1 MDHGVDAERFP
12 LAAAYLARLPE
23 GIRSYPDAK
32 IRGGLVQSI
41 ITAHTLSARGA
52 LPDVVCDW
60 IDSPPVTS
68 EWVPQMMARVLLR
81 AYFDA
86 VFRTREAYLRWA
98 YEAQKKTL
106 SGPLYR
112 VLFLGISPERLAR
125 MAASRYAHFHTGLTM
140 TVTGHGPGR
149 ADAVLTYPPLLCDGF
164 DHQAT
169 VEGLRAGLEL
179 AGATNVRG
187 GATSSDDGSARVE
200 LRWD

>member
-1 MDHGVDAERFP
+1 MVHGVDDERFP
-12 LAAAYLARLPE
+12 LAAAYLARLPD

-41 ITAHTLSARGA
+41 IMAHTLEARGA

-68 EWVPQMMARVLLR
+68 EWVPQVVARVLLR
-81 AYFDA
+81 AYFDQ

-125 MAASRYAHFHTGLTM
+125 IAASRYAHFHAGLTM
-140 TVTGHGPGR
+140 TVTRHAQGR
-149 ADAVLTYPPLLCDGF
+149 AEAELTYPALLCDGF

-169 VEGLRAGLEL
+169 LEGLRAGLEL
-179 AGATNVRG
+179 AGAKNVSG
-187 GATSSDDGSARVE
+187 SATSTGETSARIE
-200 LRWD
+200 LVWA